1 MAIAGQKEA
10 SIEHLGPFTL
20 NTCRYT
26 LSAILLGLII
36 PFIQNSNKHNKDDDD
51 DIDEEDNDN
60 YYDDEINDNNSKS
73 NDLQS
78 TSLIERFITSLN
90 ENTKLYFCGVTLAL
104 LNFTASSF
112 QQIGIA
118 YTSSAESS
126 FYTGFYV
133 VFTPLLQALFPLILL
148 DSKSRNVMK
157 LNVWISVGLSM
168 FGLFIISGSSIS
180 EIKIDIGELETL
192 VGAFFWT
199 LHIIFTDIATDHVD
213 PLALTLIQLS
223 GTALISLLFSQTYE
237 YDDWNSNLF
246 DSWKVI
252 LFLGIVECVGFTA
265 GAFGQ
270 THSPS
275 HHAAIIYSSETV
287 FATLGGYFFVHEYIS
302 IREFIGCILMIF
314 ATMISKAEI
323 GVFSN
328 KGKFTV

>member
-10 SIEHLGPFTL
+10 SIEQLGPFTL

-26 LSAILLGLII
+26 LSAILLGLIL
-36 PFIQNSNKHNKDDDD
+36 PFIQNASKHNKDDDD

-60 YYDDEINDNNSKS
+60 YYDDDNNDNNKV

-78 TSLIERFITSLN
+78 VSLIERFITSLN
-90 ENTKLYFCGVTLAL
+90 DNTKLYFCGITLAI

-133 VFTPLLQALFPLILL
+133 CFTPLLQALFPLILL

-180 EIKIDIGELETL
+180 EIQIDIGELETL
-192 VGAFFWT
+192 IGAFFWT

-213 PLALTLIQLS
+213 PLALTLIQLT
-223 GTALISLLFSQTYE
+223 GTALISLLFSQTFE
-237 YDDWNSNLF
+237 YDDWNTNLF

-270 THSPS
+270 THAPS
-275 HHAAIIYSSETV
+275 HHAAIVSIYY
-287 FATLGGYFFVHEYIS
+287 LYFNTNH
-302 IREFIGCILMIF
+302 
-314 ATMISKAEI
+314 
-323 GVFSN
+323 
-328 KGKFTV
+328 